1 MWIHYYDDVNNQDIW
16 LNKDKKVL
24 IEEDYII
31 SPNNENKIE
40 SFVLKVNGEVLI
52 FEENDELIE
61 KILHS
66 IFLFDTEIVELATY
80 REFIEF
86 VLYNKKTVRFKKK
99 GAFLMCPYCY
109 DKENEINK
117 FIYLSLYA

>member
-86 VLYNKKTVRFKKK
+86 VLYNKKQFDLKIRARFWCALIVMIRKTK
-99 GAFLMCPYCY
+99 
-109 DKENEINK
+109 
-117 FIYLSLYA
+117 

>member
-52 FEENDELIE
+52 FEKNDELIE

-86 VLYNKKTVRFKKK
+86 VLYNKKQFDLKRRARF
-99 GAFLMCPYCY
+99 
-109 DKENEINK
+109 
-117 FIYLSLYA
+117 

>member
-86 VLYNKKTVRFKKK
+86 VLYNKKQFDLKRRARF
-99 GAFLMCPYCY
+99 
-109 DKENEINK
+109 
-117 FIYLSLYA
+117 